1 VLERGARLAARRTE
15 GTRRGPPPPSPHL
28 CLSLS
33 RKPTSCAH
41 PPSTALPSILPDGGR
56 VLSSGKAVRFEVA
69 RAEGVTPNRDWG
81 LLYASPEL
89 LRKRE

>member
-1 VLERGARLAARRTE
+1 
-15 GTRRGPPPPSPHL
+15 
-28 CLSLS
+28 
-33 RKPTSCAH
+33 
-41 PPSTALPSILPDGGR
+41 